1 HNLRAEFTQME
12 QKNNELR
19 QAYQTAE
26 KDYRQLERE
35 LDKLEQYLN
44 AEPDTVSV
52 QKNTKEPTR

>member
-1 HNLRAEFTQME
+1 ME
-12 QKNNELR
+12 QKKKELR

-26 KDYRQLERE
+26 KDCRQLERE